1 MEDSGHEKGSVP
13 MGNQGPEGCEPHQ
26 DVDSRSETFSVLE
39 TPMLEA
45 EESIEE
51 GGEGFEGTN
60 PAVAP
65 LDQHIDSSLL
75 SSPMR
80 AHGHAN
86 APEFSASPG
95 TRAGT
100 SPVKVPA
107 AGRVAQVLAC
117 FACLAVGPVVF
128 SVPVRA
134 SLSLY

>member
-1 MEDSGHEKGSVP
+1 MEDSGHEKDSVP
-13 MGNQGPEGCEPHQ
+13 TENQGTGGCEPHQ
-26 DVDSRSETFSVLE
+26 DVDSRSETYSVPE
-39 TPMLEA
+39 TPTLEA
-45 EESIEE
+45 EESIDE
-51 GGEGFEGTN
+51 GGEGCEGTN

-65 LDQHIDSSLL
+65 LDQHADSSLL

-95 TRAGT
+95 TPAGT

-117 FACLAVGPVVF
+117 FACLTVGPVVF
-128 SVPVRA
+128 QSLRA
-134 SLSLY
+134 LP